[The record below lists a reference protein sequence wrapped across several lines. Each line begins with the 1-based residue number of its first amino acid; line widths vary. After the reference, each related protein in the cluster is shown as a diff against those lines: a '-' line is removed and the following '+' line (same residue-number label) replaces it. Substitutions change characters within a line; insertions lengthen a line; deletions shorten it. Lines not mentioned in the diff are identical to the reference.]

1 MESIGDRIK
10 KRRTQ
15 LNMTQEEL
23 AKKING
29 ITYAAVSNWEN
40 GRTVPNAKNSLELSL
55 VLHCS
60 MDWLLYGGV
69 FSETIQNADKNV
81 TIKIFDDYEF
91 INGIQKQ
98 STPII
103 ISNRIDISKHSFGYV
118 IKDNSMLPEFHESDI
133 VILDPEITPK
143 TDGFVLVRI
152 SDNILFRKYIINER
166 KDNGVKF
173 SLLPFSS
180 DYLTISSSDYE
191 IHILGVMVEHRIFRS
206 KR

>member
-1 MESIGDRIK
+1 
-10 KRRTQ
+10 
-15 LNMTQEEL
+15 
-23 AKKING
+23 
-29 ITYAAVSNWEN
+29 
-40 GRTVPNAKNSLELSL
+40 
-55 VLHCS
+55 

-69 FSETIQNADKNV
+69 FAETIQNSDKNA
-81 TIKIFDDYEF
+81 TIKIFDDYEI

-98 STPII
+98 STPIV

-118 IKDNSMLPEFHESDI
+118 IKDNAMLPEFHESDI

-152 SDNILFRKYIINER
+152 LDNILFRKHIINER
-166 KDNGVKF
+166 KNNGVKF

-191 IHILGVMVEHRIFRS
+191 IHILGVEIRS
-206 KR
+206 VIKIRSFWKILSYQ